1 MRGQHAIDIGEL
13 EENRRRLRD
22 LAAKINHLEEANSE
36 LEERA
41 KGLSKDMDTRSEQ
54 EKLEV
59 KPSFEHIFTQFF
71 LDRWKGGAY
80 QESAGGQWEAD
91 GGLPNADAG
100 GLKLFYS
107 QRLTILN
114 NFQTKTA
121 LDMEISLYRK
131 LLESEEDRLGM
142 ATGWWHTT
150 GLFNY

>member
-59 KPSFEHIFTQFF
+59 KPSFERINSILPRSLKRRSISRFYWRTMRS
-71 LDRWKGGAY
+71 RW
-80 QESAGGQWEAD
+80 
-91 GGLPNADAG
+91 
-100 GLKLFYS
+100 
-107 QRLTILN
+107 RI
-114 NFQTKTA
+114 TK
-121 LDMEISLYRK
+121 R
-131 LLESEEDRLGM
+131 
-142 ATGWWHTT
+142 
-150 GLFNY
+150 